1 MEGSPECDSPVEG
14 VVGGV
19 YVSSGLVGLHLE
31 SMLGVSC
38 MLSLELADSGRS
50 SPSKVSQGP
59 GYQSTRIQKMK
70 EMVHIV
76 LDP

>member
-1 MEGSPECDSPVEG
+1 MEGSSECDSPVEG

-50 SPSKVSQGP
+50 SPSKVSQA
-59 GYQSTRIQKMK
+59 
-70 EMVHIV
+70 
-76 LDP
+76 LDIKAPEYRK